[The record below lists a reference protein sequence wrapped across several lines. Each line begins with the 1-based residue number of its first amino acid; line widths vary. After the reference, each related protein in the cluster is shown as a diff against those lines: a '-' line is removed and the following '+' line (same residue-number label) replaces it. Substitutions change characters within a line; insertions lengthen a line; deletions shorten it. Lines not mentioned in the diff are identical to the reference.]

1 MNPEQESN
9 RSMSLSIVIC
19 TRDRPSMV
27 RMVLD
32 SLAPLPATFD
42 VHLVDQSV
50 DRATVDVVDA
60 LRADFGADRL
70 HVHRQEI
77 AGAARA
83 RNRGYRESTGDLVAF
98 LDDDVTV
105 HGDWLATVQATF
117 EDAGAALAYGQVL
130 VPAAL
135 ADDVNQG
142 RIVPSLVWDERNVLR
157 KPSPFRLWGMSAN
170 MVVRRSALD
179 RIGGFDETLGVG
191 GVCRAGEDFDFSY
204 RIWSAGLA
212 IVNEPALRVDHYG
225 MRSED
230 QWPTTLANYGFGDGA
245 FFMKHLRCGDPA
257 ILPVLARHVA
267 LLAARNAKDCVRKR
281 RRVPNVY
288 LDNLWKGMRFSRT
301 MAIDGSRKYVWDG
314 VAVSTDANPISA
326 R

>member
-1 MNPEQESN
+1 
-9 RSMSLSIVIC
+9 MSLSIVIC

-27 RMVLD
+27 RLVLG
-32 SLAPLPATFD
+32 SLAPLPAVFD
-42 VHLVDQSV
+42 VHVVDQST
-50 DRATVDVVDA
+50 DRSTIEVVEELAT
-60 LRADFGADRL
+60 DFGPDRL
-70 HVHRQEI
+70 HVHHQAL

-83 RNRGYRESTGDLVAF
+83 RNRGYRESKGELVAF

-105 HGDWLATVQATF
+105 HRDWLDVALSVFA
-117 EDAGAALAYGQVL
+117 DPAAALAYGQVL
-130 VPAAL
+130 VPEAL
-135 ADDVNQG
+135 TDEVSRG
-142 RIVPSLVWDERNVLR
+142 KIVPSLVWSDRNVLR
-157 KPSPFRLWGMSAN
+157 RPAPFRLWGMSAN

-204 RIWSAGLA
+204 RIWTTGLA

-257 ILPVLARHVA
+257 IVPVLLRHVA
-267 LLAARNAKDCVRKR
+267 LLAARNAKDCLRKR

-288 LDNLWKGMRFSRT
+288 LDNLWKGMRFSRG
-301 MAIDGSRKYVWDG
+301 MGIDPTRKYVWSG
-314 VAVSTDANPISA
+314 AAVSTDANPIST

>member
-1 MNPEQESN
+1 
-9 RSMSLSIVIC
+9 
-19 TRDRPSMV
+19 MV
-27 RMVLD
+27 AMVLE
-32 SLAPLPATFD
+32 SLAALPAAFD

-50 DRATVDVVDA
+50 DRATVDVVDTF
-60 LRADFGADRL
+60 RGTFGSDRL
-70 HVHRQEI
+70 HVHHQEI

-83 RNRGYRESTGDLVAF
+83 RNRGYRESTGELVAF

-105 HGDWLATVQATF
+105 HDDWLATVESVFADP
-117 EDAGAALAYGQVL
+117 EAALVYGQVL

-135 ADDVNQG
+135 VEEVNRG
-142 RIVPSLVWDERNVLR
+142 RIVPSLVWDDRNVLR
-157 KPSPFRLWGMSAN
+157 KPAPFRLWGMSAN

-204 RIWSAGLA
+204 RIWAAGLA

-245 FFMKHLRCGDPA
+245 FFMKHLRCGDPG
-257 ILPVLARHVA
+257 IVPVLLRHVG
-267 LLAARNAKDCVRKR
+267 LLTARNLKDCLRKR

-301 MAIDGSRKYVWDG
+301 MSIDPARKYVWNG
-314 VAVSTDANPISA
+314 AAVSTEANPISA